1 MKVRFGIIG
10 NNWGDKIYKILKS
23 TDNDVIKLSIKNP
36 NKYIDYKTYIK
47 TLKKILKKNEN
58 KINIIWLAISPN
70 KKIQF
75 DVVKECIKNNFNLVI
90 EKPWLVS
97 KKKTMFL
104 IKLQKKYKVQVGFN
118 FEYLYLKFFKKINN
132 YSFYKKSSVLLNF
145 HVKNDKLKKIH
156 FNELGSHL
164 LAIKKYYF
172 KNNKKVRIST
182 GFQKNLRS
190 ITLDKGKNNEK
201 NLDFTKNKEPLI
213 QRFIKD
219 YLKHLKTKQRYSLD
233 FILALI
239 K

>member
-10 NNWGDKIYKILKS
+10 NNWGDRIYKILKS

-36 NKYIDYKTYIK
+36 NKYIDYKTYIL
-47 TLKKILKKNEN
+47 TLKKILKKNKN
-58 KINIIWLAISPN
+58 KCNVRWLAISPN

-75 DVVKECIKNNFNLVI
+75 DVVKECIENNFNLVI
-90 EKPWLVS
+90 EKPWLVG

-118 FEYLYLKFFKKINN
+118 FEYLYLNFLKKINK
-132 YSFYKKSSVLLNF
+132 YSFDKKSSVLLNF
-145 HVKNDKLKKIH
+145 HVKNDKLKKTH

-172 KNNKKVRIST
+172 KNNKQIKIST
-182 GFQKNLRS
+182 GFKKNLRS
-190 ITLDKGKNNEK
+190 ITLDKNKNNEK